1 MCACSAPLLDST
13 VRRFAWRQAESEVL
27 PATGRA
33 TLTEEVPPGDSSPME
48 QQIVVGYDQTDR
60 AQVALAWAVDEARL
74 RDADLVVC
82 HAWDVPYASVDHE
95 VAQAARSFAKSTL
108 DEGIVL
114 ARQGLPHHRV
124 RPLLAQGSAGL
135 VLARESRT
143 AALMVIGTRGPGR
156 LARLRLDSVSAHVVA
171 RARCPVTIVRGQQFP
186 AAPDEPTLVVV
197 AVDQS
202 ADATTALGLAFEE
215 AAWLRSDLH
224 AWCGVWEYGPLI
236 GGPSSAPGADPERR
250 WLEETVPQ
258 WREKFPEVP
267 QGRILGH
274 PRGVVDAE
282 LGGRRRTGH

>member
-1 MCACSAPLLDST
+1 
-13 VRRFAWRQAESEVL
+13 
-27 PATGRA
+27 
-33 TLTEEVPPGDSSPME
+33 ME

-171 RARCPVTIVRGQQFP
+171 RAHCPVTIVRGQQLP
-186 AAPDEPTLVVV
+186 EAPDEPTLVVV

-215 AAWLRSDLH
+215 AAWRRSDLH
-224 AWCGVWEYGPLI
+224 AWCGVWDNGPLI
-236 GGPSSAPGADPERR
+236 GGHTADPGGDPERQ

-258 WREKFPEVP
+258 WREKFPEVRVKAAFV
-267 QGRILGH
+267 GTHAASSMLSWEDDVELVILGA
-274 PRGVVDAE
+274 RRAADALVVVDHVLRGQASFPVII
-282 LGGRRRTGH
+282 TKDT